1 MSSADQDGSKTRF
14 HSEQHWKRI
23 FLFFLLVLPAC
34 KNEPKSADGPAPAD
48 LVLRDAAVY
57 PVDAARS
64 WASAV
69 AVRGGRIVYV
79 GSDSLPPG
87 LIGPETEVVE
97 LRGKMVLPGFQD
109 GHVHPIDSGVELGD
123 CTLYDLTSASAITD
137 SIRACARAHP
147 EAAWV
152 RGGGWQL
159 PIFTGANPSA
169 ALLDQAVPDRPAL
182 MYAADGHSAWVNSRA
197 LALANITRQTPD
209 PAHGRIER
217 DPKTGVPS
225 GTLREDA
232 VNLVAKVM
240 PERTAAELAAGLE
253 RAERL
258 ANRFGITTVF
268 SASTDEAGLR
278 TYAEADHKGTLTLRV
293 VAAIHLEDPLPDS
306 LLSKLRDLR
315 SRYATPRVRP
325 TAVKLFADGVIES
338 RTAALLQPY
347 LDRKGDS
354 GQPIYDPVRLKEL
367 ALALDRDGFQIH
379 VHAIGDRAIRMT
391 LDAFAYARARN
402 GAHDARH
409 TITHLELID
418 PADIPRFRD
427 LGVVANFQAFWA
439 NGDEYLTRLTEPALG
454 PKRSPWLY
462 PIASVVRTGA
472 VVSGGSDWSVSS
484 LNPLDA
490 IEVGITHQ
498 QLDQPTS
505 AALESGRTGGSGH
518 DDRHVYDQRGL
529 SEPCGT
535 GNRVYRSWET
545 GGSNRAGPQSV
556 PGTLQGDP
564 PGAGSANHSA
574 GQDGVSGRALNL
586 WPFGGPSTPRRFT
599 GLPEHHV

>member
-1 MSSADQDGSKTRF
+1 LSSADPAGLKTRF
-14 HSEQHWKRI
+14 YSEQHWKRVL
-23 FLFFLLVLPAC
+23 LFPFLVLSAC
-34 KNEPKSADGPAPAD
+34 RTGPKSAEGPSPAD
-48 LVLRDAAVY
+48 LVLRDAVVY
-57 PVDAARS
+57 RVDAARS

-109 GHVHPIDSGVELGD
+109 GHIHPIDSGVELGD

-147 EAAWV
+147 DAAWV

-159 PIFTGANPSA
+159 PIFNGANPSA
-169 ALLDQAVPDRPAL
+169 ALLDRAVPDRPAL

-217 DPKTGVPS
+217 DPKTGLPS

-232 VNLVAKVM
+232 VSLVAKAM

-278 TYAEADHKGTLTLRV
+278 TFAEADRKGTLTFRV

-306 LLSKLRDLR
+306 LLSKLGDLR

-338 RTAALLQPY
+338 HTAALLQPY

-354 GQPIYDPVRLKEL
+354 GRPIYDPVRLKNL
-367 ALALDRDGFQIH
+367 ALELDARGFQIH

-391 LDAFAYARARN
+391 LDAFAYARTRN

-418 PADIPRFRD
+418 PVDIPRFRD
-427 LGVVANFQAFWA
+427 LGVIPDFQALWA

-454 PKRSPWLY
+454 PKRTRWLY
-462 PIASVVRTGA
+462 PIASVVRSGA
-472 VVSGGSDWSVSS
+472 VVTGGSDWSVSS

-490 IEVGITHQ
+490 IETGITHQ
-498 QLDQPTS
+498 QLDQPQQRPWNPAERVDLATMIAMYTIN
-505 AALESGRTGGSGH
+505 AAYQSHLERETGSIEAGKLADLVVLDRNLFELPSREIHRVRVLRTILQGK
-518 DDRHVYDQRGL
+518 
-529 SEPCGT
+529 T
-535 GNRVYRSWET
+535 VYRAE
-545 GGSNRAGPQSV
+545 Q
-556 PGTLQGDP
+556 
-564 PGAGSANHSA
+564 
-574 GQDGVSGRALNL
+574 
-586 WPFGGPSTPRRFT
+586 
-599 GLPEHHV
+599 

>member
-1 MSSADQDGSKTRF
+1 MVRLRSLIG
-14 HSEQHWKRI
+14 
-23 FLFFLLVLPAC
+23 LLGLVAC
-34 KNEPKSADGPAPAD
+34 AETGPKSPTVLPAD
-48 LVLRDAAVY
+48 LVFRGAAVY
-57 PVDAARS
+57 TVDAARS

-69 AVRGGRIVYV
+69 GIRDGRIVYV
-79 GSDSLPPG
+79 GSDSLPSG
-87 LIGPETEVVE
+87 LIGPETEVVD
-97 LRGKMVLPGFQD
+97 LGGKMVLPGFQD
-109 GHVHPIDSGVELGD
+109 GHVHPIDAGVELGD
-123 CTLYDLTSASAITD
+123 CTLYDLTTPSAIVD

-159 PIFTGANPSA
+159 PVFERANPAA

-182 MYAADGHSAWVNSRA
+182 IYAADGHSAWVNSRA
-197 LALANITRQTPD
+197 LALAKVTRQTPD

-217 DPKTGVPS
+217 DPKTGEPS

-232 VNLVAKVM
+232 VNLVAKAL

-253 RAERL
+253 RAQRL

-278 TYAEADHKGTLTLRV
+278 TYAEADRKRALTLRV
-293 VAAIHLEDPLPDS
+293 VAAIHLKDPLPDS
-306 LLSKLRDLR
+306 LLPQLRDLR
-315 SRYATPRVRP
+315 SRYTTPRVRP

-338 RTAALLQPY
+338 RTAALLHPY

-354 GQPIYDPVRLKEL
+354 GQPIYDPVPLKDL
-367 ALALDRDGFQIH
+367 AVALDRSGFQIH

-391 LDAFAYARARN
+391 LDAFAYARSRN

-427 LGVVANFQAFWA
+427 LGVIANFQALWA
-439 NGDEYLTRLTEPALG
+439 NGDEYLTKLTEPALG
-454 PKRSPWLY
+454 PKRSRWLY

-498 QLDQPTS
+498 QPDQPKLRPWNPEERVDLATMI
-505 AALESGRTGGSGH
+505 AMYTINPAYQNHLERETGTIEAGKLADLIVLDRNLFETPVAEIHRVRVERTLLEGRT
-518 DDRHVYDQRGL
+518 V
-529 SEPCGT
+529 
-535 GNRVYRSWET
+535 
-545 GGSNRAGPQSV
+545 
-556 PGTLQGDP
+556 
-564 PGAGSANHSA
+564 
-574 GQDGVSGRALNL
+574 
-586 WPFGGPSTPRRFT
+586 WP
-599 GLPEHHV
+599 